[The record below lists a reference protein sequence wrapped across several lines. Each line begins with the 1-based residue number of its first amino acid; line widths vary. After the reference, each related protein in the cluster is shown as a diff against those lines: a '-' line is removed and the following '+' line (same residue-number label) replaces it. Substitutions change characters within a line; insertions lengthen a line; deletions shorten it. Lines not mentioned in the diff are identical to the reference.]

1 MINKNNNLYIIIM
14 TKSTPEANVERLR
27 KLARDR
33 VNK

>member
-14 TKSTPEANVERLR
+14 TKSTPEANMERLR
-27 KLARDR
+27 KFARDR